1 MELIVISSTK
11 LKIMLSADDM
21 NKYALGADIDYADS
35 KTRQAFRSILEEA
48 REKTGFDA
56 ESEKIYIQLYP
67 SKKGGCEVYITKI
80 DDNADSE
87 HSELPKKFS
96 EHKTAYKPPER
107 SSGII
112 PAPKRH
118 MPKERTRAYSFSNC
132 ENMIL
137 VCRRLLTMGWK
148 SHSSAFSTDDGRFFI
163 ILKDKALGE
172 SSKADKLAFI
182 PEYGASENHSL
193 LMKHLCEHGKCICP
207 SQAVEKLGI
216 L

>member
-1 MELIVISSTK
+1 MELIVISSNK

-80 DDNADSE
+80 DDNADGE
-87 HSELPKKFS
+87 RSELPKKIS
-96 EHKTAYKPPER
+96 EHKMQYKPPER

-118 MPKERTRAYSFSNC
+118 AQKERTRAYSFSSC

-137 VCRRLLTMGWK
+137 VCRRLLSVGWK
-148 SHSSAFSTDDGRFFI
+148 SHSSAFSADDGRFFI
-163 ILKDKALGE
+163 ILKDKSFGD
-172 SSKADKLAFI
+172 SPKSDKLVFI
-182 PEYGASENHSL
+182 TEYGISENHAL
-193 LMKHLCEHGKCICP
+193 ITKYLCEHGNCICP
-207 SQAVEKLGI
+207 AQAVEKLGI

>member
-1 MELIVISSTK
+1 MELIVISSNK

-80 DDNADSE
+80 DDNADSDR
-87 HSELPKKFS
+87 SELPSKCP

-118 MPKERTRAYSFSNC
+118 MQKDRTRAYSFSNC
-132 ENMIL
+132 ENMIS

-148 SHSSAFSTDDGRFFI
+148 NHSSAFSAEDGRFFI
-163 ILKDKALGE
+163 VLRDKAFSE
-172 SSKADKLAFI
+172 FSKYDRLAFI
-182 PEYGASENHSL
+182 SEYGTPENYTL
-193 LMKHLCEHGKCICP
+193 LSKYLCEHGNCICQ